1 MSQYY
6 HVNFTIIFTVSA
18 RCINN
23 YFLKAQRINT
33 PPKAVIL
40 PSSLVVK
47 LPNTVAVLD
56 GSSSRDDTGIVHW
69 RWELQ
74 KGQLGYR
81 PHLPP
86 DTPTLQLNDLQIPGN
101 YTFK

>member
-1 MSQYY
+1 MK
-6 HVNFTIIFTVSA
+6 
-18 RCINN
+18 
-23 YFLKAQRINT
+23 FLFKAQRINT

>member
-6 HVNFTIIFTVSA
+6 YVSLSYKYISLA
-18 RCINN
+18 YCIKIK
-23 YFLKAQRINT
+23 FCKAQRINT